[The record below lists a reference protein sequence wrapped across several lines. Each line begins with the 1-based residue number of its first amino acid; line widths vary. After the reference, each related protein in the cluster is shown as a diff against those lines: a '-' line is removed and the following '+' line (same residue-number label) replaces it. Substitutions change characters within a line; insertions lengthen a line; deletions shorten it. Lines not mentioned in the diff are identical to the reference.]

1 MLKRTMIPIAFFEIV
16 FRLCATLV
24 GREFGVFMEHTREV
38 TGVRTAKSKYYNKE
52 FGWQMPI
59 WNPVKYYKFFENS

>member
-16 FRLCATLV
+16 FRLCAALV

-38 TGVRTAKSKYYNKE
+38 TEVRTAKSKYYIKE
-52 FGWQMPI
+52 FG
-59 WNPVKYYKFFENS
+59 

>member
-16 FRLCATLV
+16 FSLCATLV

-38 TGVRTAKSKYYNKE
+38 TGVRTAKSKYYIKE
-52 FGWQMPI
+52 FG
-59 WNPVKYYKFFENS
+59 